1 MRLITQIRTNG
12 KSIAWGKDIFSGVV
26 VALVSIPISMGYAQ
40 IAGLPPVYGL
50 YGSLLPI
57 LLYGLLTT
65 SKQFVIGVDAM
76 PAAMVG
82 GMLAEMSIAD
92 QNEILSL
99 VPIITLFTAIWFF
112 VFFFC
117 RAGRI
122 VNYISMPVMGG
133 FISGV
138 GLTIILMQVPKLYG
152 GTPGTGEAVALIR
165 NIVSELSN
173 WNLLSGILGFGTI
186 IILLVCKKL
195 IPKIP
200 MTVVMMCFGALL
212 QILFKLDSY
221 GVKTMPLV
229 ESGLPAIIIPD
240 FSVLDGRIPDTHSS
254 RRIGRCEK
262 WKRLDGSI
270 CRSMAMAGSTSIP
283 SA

>member
-1 MRLITQIRTNG
+1 MRLITQIRTNW

-138 GLTIILMQVPKLYG
+138 GLTIILMQVPKL
-152 GTPGTGEAVALIR
+152 
-165 NIVSELSN
+165 
-173 WNLLSGILGFGTI
+173 
-186 IILLVCKKL
+186 
-195 IPKIP
+195 
-200 MTVVMMCFGALL
+200 
-212 QILFKLDSY
+212 
-221 GVKTMPLV
+221 
-229 ESGLPAIIIPD
+229 
-240 FSVLDGRIPDTHSS
+240 
-254 RRIGRCEK
+254 
-262 WKRLDGSI
+262 
-270 CRSMAMAGSTSIP
+270 
-283 SA
+283 